1 MFHVK
6 HWKEEN
12 KQMDNILN
20 IVNEY
25 SIFIVLGLAVITI
38 LLFLITIILTIS
50 VMKVNKRYKKMMR
63 GSKGRNIE
71 ELINSNLDRIEE
83 AVENSQ
89 KSLEI
94 TNGFEEALKGC
105 VNKVAIMRYKA
116 FEDVGSDLSFSIA
129 LLDSHNDGIVLTG
142 IYSRQD
148 STTYAKP
155 IDKGISRYELS
166 EEELHVLNE
175 AMSKE

>member
-1 MFHVK
+1 
-6 HWKEEN
+6 
-12 KQMDNILN
+12 MDSIIN

-25 SIFIVLGLAVITI
+25 SIFIIMGLAIITLLLFIITI
-38 LLFLITIILTIS
+38 VLLSS
-50 VMKVNKRYKKMMR
+50 VKKLEKKYRKMMR
-63 GSKGRNIE
+63 GVNNKNLEQALNDNLDNIE
-71 ELINSNLDRIEE
+71 KALVKSQEAIDECKNISEE
-83 AVENSQ
+83 
-89 KSLEI
+89 
-94 TNGFEEALKGC
+94 LKGC

-129 LLDSHNDGIVLTG
+129 ILDSYNDGVIITG

-155 IDKGISRYELS
+155 IDKGISRYDLS

-175 AMSKE
+175 AINSKN

>member
-1 MFHVK
+1 
-6 HWKEEN
+6 
-12 KQMDNILN
+12 MDNILN

-94 TNGFEEALKGC
+94 TNGFEETLKGC